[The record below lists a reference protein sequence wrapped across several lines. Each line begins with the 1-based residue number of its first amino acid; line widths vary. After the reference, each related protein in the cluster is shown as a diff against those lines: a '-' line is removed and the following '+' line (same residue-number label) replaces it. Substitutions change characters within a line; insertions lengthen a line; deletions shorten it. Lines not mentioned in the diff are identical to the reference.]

1 MLRCQGTAGS
11 LPGHTESRN
20 PSHSR
25 PIAGGARS
33 RARFT
38 AHPLSRPS
46 ASRPSVSQRDLHRT
60 GPRNGAQVPG
70 ELPGAQ
76 GAPVLLTTAHL
87 RPSSL
92 GDGLL
97 PPDKEQRADST
108 GSARPPCA
116 AGSVR
121 SWLRPPPAPPTAGSA
136 PQRPC
141 AKAKSHADAP
151 QAARKR
157 TRCVQVRLRPPVTC
171 SLATHMRS
179 AAVCACALCGN
190 SLRRACTAAG
200 VPGPRRR
207 SGRLRVAHARF
218 PSAYR
223 AVRLEP
229 VPSPSVPA
237 RNHPP

>member
-1 MLRCQGTAGS
+1 MDGEGAAADGCY
-11 LPGHTESRN
+11 
-20 PSHSR
+20 
-25 PIAGGARS
+25 GARAQ
-33 RARFT
+33 RAACPGTQSPETPHTRGPWQAEPAAGPASPRT
-38 AHPLSRPS
+38 PSAGPAHPAPQSLSE
-46 ASRPSVSQRDLHRT
+46 T
-60 GPRNGAQVPG
+60 
-70 ELPGAQ
+70 
-76 GAPVLLTTAHL
+76 
-87 RPSSL
+87 
-92 GDGLL
+92 
-97 PPDKEQRADST
+97 ST
-108 GSARPPCA
+108 GQDPGTGRRYR
-116 AGSVR
+116 GSSQAHKEPR
-121 SWLRPPPAPPTAGSA
+121 FSSPPPTSVPRRSVTGSSRLTKSSGLTAPALRGRRAQLAPPTAGSA

-179 AAVCACALCGN
+179 VAVCACALCGN

-229 VPSPSVPA
+229 APSPSVPA